1 MSFDAYQA
9 EVESRDYRER
19 VLKLANA
26 SSNATQ
32 TFTRLGFEIDVVVY
46 DDRADPFN
54 AFTES

>member
-1 MSFDAYQA
+1 MSFNAYQA
-9 EVESRDYRER
+9 EVESRDYKEM

-54 AFTES
+54 AFTEV

>member
-9 EVESRDYRER
+9 EVESRDYKEM

-32 TFTRLGFEIDVVVY
+32 TFTRLGFEIEVVAY
-46 DDRADPFN
+46 EDQADPFN
-54 AFTES
+54 AFTEV